1 MPAGVSHGTAV
12 LELAVQEGNSMVCLH
27 KTGQFR

>member
-12 LELAVQEGNSMVCLH
+12 LELAVQEGKYIVFSRR
-27 KTGQFR
+27 TGQFR